1 MSDTFKVF
9 FRTSKKFGKNP
20 PQGASDVITYKSLLR
35 SFSPNEIVVICDNCT
50 EDQVQYFKTVN
61 PFVYTTSFGNCGS
74 FKYQL
79 TLTDIFPAD
88 IFYFVE
94 SDHLHL
100 PEQKRWLT
108 MGLSLFKLVSLYDH
122 PDKYFWPCYN
132 DLKRKIYATDTGYWA
147 STPSTVMTFATRRDT
162 LKEIKDVLVSDEYND
177 STFICPRDH
186 DMFVYLNE
194 KGYTLGT
201 PMPGRSTHLDMGG
214 HSPYVNWMGYINE
227 LAKER

>member
-1 MSDTFKVF
+1 MSETFRVF

-20 PQGASDVITYKSLLR
+20 PPEASDVITYKSLLR

-50 EDQVQYFKTVN
+50 ENQVAYFKTVN

-79 TLTDIFPAD
+79 GLTDIFPAD

-100 PEQKRWLT
+100 PQQKEWIST
-108 MGLSLFKLVSLYDH
+108 GLKHFKLVSLYDH
-122 PDKYFWPCYN
+122 PDKYFWPVYN
-132 DLKRKIYATDTGYWA
+132 DLKRKIIVSNTGYWA
-147 STPSTVMTFATRRDT
+147 STPSTVMTFATRKDT
-162 LKEIKDVLVSDEYND
+162 LKEIKNILVSDEYND
-177 STFICPRDH
+177 SNFTCPRDH
-186 DMFVYLNE
+186 DMFVHLNE

-201 PMPGRSTHLDMGG
+201 PLPGRSTHLDIGG
-214 HSPYVNWMGYINE
+214 HSPYINWANYIAE
-227 LAKER
+227 LSRE